1 MQPQVIV
8 PSFDDDFSKTVQQL
22 ENGQTC
28 ATAWP
33 VIQVDEEYFILTII
47 DAQLLE
53 QSITEEKRHLC
64 DQMNVKVDGK
74 KKTYYFETSKVFEGY
89 KKLGL

>member
-1 MQPQVIV
+1 M
-8 PSFDDDFSKTVQQL
+8 
-22 ENGQTC
+22 
-28 ATAWP
+28 
-33 VIQVDEEYFILTII
+33 I

-74 KKTYYFETSKVFEGY
+74 KKTYFFETSKVFEGY